1 MHGMLRSMLFVPADS
16 ERKLAKGAAGA
27 ADALVLDLEDSVVPE
42 RRPFARGLVRAY
54 LDGRGASPRQQ
65 TWVRV
70 NPLDTPESLADLAAV
85 IGGAPDGILL
95 PKTRTADDAV
105 RLGHY
110 LTALEQRDGVTLGAT
125 RIIAVSTETPMGV
138 LTLQGFAGSTPRLAG
153 LTWGAEDLPAAIGA
167 STNRDDSGE
176 FAFTYRLARSL
187 CLLAAHA
194 AGVQAIDTVA
204 TDFRDPEGLKREV
217 RAARR
222 EGFTG
227 KLAIHPDQ
235 VDPINAGFTPD
246 EEELRHAQAVID
258 AFAANPGAGTIQLD
272 GKMLDRPHLT
282 QAQRVLAMRR

>member
-70 NPLDTPESLADLAAV
+70 NPLDTPEALAELAAV
-85 IGGAPDGILL
+85 IGGAADGILL

-125 RIIAVSTETPMGV
+125 RIIAVSTETPMGDFNAV
-138 LTLQGFAGSTPRLAG
+138 LYATRTDKLFTLGTATGGAVNNAVSDQTP
-153 LTWGAEDLPAAIGA
+153 EY
-167 STNRDDSGE
+167 E
-176 FAFTYRLARSL
+176 LARIIETQL
-187 CLLAAHA
+187 GRVCAH
-194 AGVQAIDTVA
+194 
-204 TDFRDPEGLKREV
+204 EGL
-217 RAARR
+217 
-222 EGFTG
+222 
-227 KLAIHPDQ
+227 
-235 VDPINAGFTPD
+235 
-246 EEELRHAQAVID
+246 
-258 AFAANPGAGTIQLD
+258 
-272 GKMLDRPHLT
+272 
-282 QAQRVLAMRR
+282 